1 MNTAFYELA
10 ITDHFGSHIQCYP
23 HFNILFI
30 LEGHASVLFYKES
43 WAVKKN
49 DIIYFKPYEIHQI
62 VNASQNF
69 KAVIFLIHNTLLD
82 TVHLDLTKV
91 HFSPHHLTADTA
103 GEAYHSICYD
113 LAQVL
118 YYNLKNDDF
127 NELLILKHL
136 TSVLTSIFRFYGSKT
151 VPIQSREDPDRI
163 YQAIIYISKNYTRTL
178 TMPEVARHLNIHP

>member
-10 ITDHFGSHIQCYP
+10 ITDHFGFHIQCYP

-69 KAVIFLIHNTLLD
+69 KAEMCIRDSCSTLLYRY
-82 TVHLDLTKV
+82 T
-91 HFSPHHLTADTA
+91 
-103 GEAYHSICYD
+103 
-113 LAQVL
+113 
-118 YYNLKNDDF
+118 DF
-127 NELLILKHL
+127 NCCAQTE
-136 TSVLTSIFRFYGSKT
+136 
-151 VPIQSREDPDRI
+151 
-163 YQAIIYISKNYTRTL
+163 
-178 TMPEVARHLNIHP
+178 